1 MLLIIMIFNWS
12 VKIFQVIIYV
22 KKKIIPKLANGYN
35 YTDYTIEKV

>member
-22 KKKIIPKLANGYN
+22 KKKIIPKL
-35 YTDYTIEKV
+35 EWL